1 MEYAFYKML
10 FMLVTFQR
18 NLFSPHAFKKYSDI
32 KFRAISPNGIEDFA
46 VRKIDKK
53 VQIIL

>member
-10 FMLVTFQR
+10 FMLVTLQR
-18 NLFSPHAFKKYSDI
+18 KLFSSHAFKKYSDI
-32 KFRAISPNGIEDFA
+32 KFHAISPNGIEDYA

>member
-1 MEYAFYKML
+1 MF
-10 FMLVTFQR
+10 VIFQR

-32 KFRAISPNGIEDFA
+32 KFHAISPNGIEDFS
-46 VRKIDKK
+46 VRKIDQK